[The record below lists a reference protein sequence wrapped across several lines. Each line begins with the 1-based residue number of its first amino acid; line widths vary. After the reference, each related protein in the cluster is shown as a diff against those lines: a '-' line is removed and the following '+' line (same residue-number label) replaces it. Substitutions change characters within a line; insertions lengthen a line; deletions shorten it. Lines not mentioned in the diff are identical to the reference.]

1 MTINLPPR
9 PVTRRHLLAMA
20 PAFGAL
26 SLLPHL
32 AQAAVSAADTADLK
46 RIQDY
51 LNNIH
56 TLQSRFQQISGEG
69 GIATGTI
76 YLSRPGKMRVEYD
89 PPVPILLVAT
99 EGRIWYYDKKLEEVS
114 FFDLRDTPAWFL
126 LQDNVSFGGEIT
138 VNGLERDPGVLRVTV
153 SETKKPDL
161 GKATL
166 VLSDRPLE
174 LRKWQILDAQRKSV
188 TVTLDDP
195 HYGAP
200 LNPNLF
206 YWTDPRP
213 PSARRGG

>member
-1 MTINLPPR
+1 MKEISPARIN
-9 PVTRRHLLAMA
+9 RRQLLAA
-20 PAFGAL
+20 LPLLAGVTLPARWASAAL
-26 SLLPHL
+26 SP
-32 AQAAVSAADTADLK
+32 ADTADLG
-46 RIQDY
+46 RVQEY

-56 TLQSRFQQISGEG
+56 TLQSRFEQISGEG

-76 YLSRPGKMRVEYD
+76 YISRPGKMRVEYD

-114 FFDLRDTPAWFL
+114 FFDLKDTPAWFL
-126 LQDNVSFGGEIT
+126 LQDNVRFGGDIT
-138 VNGLERDPGVLRVTV
+138 VNNLERDSSVLRVTV
-153 SETKKPDL
+153 SETKQPDL

-174 LRKWQILDAQRKSV
+174 LRKWQILDAQQKNV

-195 HYGAP
+195 HYGPP

-213 PSARRGG
+213 PNARGRG